1 VSPSGHG
8 YERARSPGKR
18 HDDIRKG
25 PHPYGDEEQGK
36 GRRKDMLMNTSIDAQ
51 EQIEMAAHR
60 ETTAADLERLAGCGF
75 TAEESVALLWLQQ
88 WYQAGGS
95 DRIELM
101 RHWEFLKFLVLTGK
115 VDV

>member
-88 WYQAGGS
+88 W
-95 DRIELM
+95 
-101 RHWEFLKFLVLTGK
+101 EFLKFLVLTGK